1 MPLGSAVPPHR
12 STSAQLAVAANN
24 FSSQLSLSLSLSIHW
39 RSQRFQFKT
48 LSLKSS
54 SQPTTLI
61 RPLLQLLL
69 TAHCQLFMPSW
80 SISSS

>member
-24 FSSQLSLSLSLSIHW
+24 FSSQLSLSLSLS

-54 SQPTTLI
+54 PQPTTLI